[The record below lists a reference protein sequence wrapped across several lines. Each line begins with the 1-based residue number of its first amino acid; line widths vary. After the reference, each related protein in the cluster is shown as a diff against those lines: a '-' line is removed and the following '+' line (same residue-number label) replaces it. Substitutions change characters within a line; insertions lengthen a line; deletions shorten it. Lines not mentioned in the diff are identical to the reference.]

1 LRADA
6 WRRWALASSFA
17 CLAAWSGGASAATR
31 QPRLT
36 FDIPGK
42 PLKSA
47 LVDFAVQAGVSIS
60 SGAASGCAL
69 TSQPLRGR
77 FTLQDGLNKLLTGTG
92 CGFRFIDAGAIEIVR
107 QPPTKIVARPPRTVD
122 RDPAAALDELVVVA
136 TRRPTPADR
145 LAYAVSAVERSAI
158 AGQGLRDAND
168 LALAVPAMTV
178 TNLGPGRDKIM
189 LRGLSDGPLTGRTQS
204 MVGLYLDDTRLTY
217 NAPDP
222 DLLLVDMAQVE
233 VLRGPQGALYGSGS
247 LGGVL
252 HLVTEQPHADR
263 FEAWAAT
270 SLGAT
275 RGGNGSG
282 SLSGMVNLP
291 ILKGRGAIRAVLY
304 DDQQGGYVDD
314 AGPGLK
320 NVNQTRRS
328 GGRVNVKVDLGG
340 GWTLAGGGAAQFIN
354 SDDTQY
360 ALATEPPYTRRN
372 QVREPHDND
381 FAEAHLNLRGEIGG
395 VQARWTISA
404 VDHDITSRYDATTA
418 PPVALPPGPA
428 AYDDDDRTHSLVTEG
443 SLAAADDARVQWLVG
458 AFLART
464 HQDIDLALIRMI
476 GAPLQAFAEQ
486 RRDALDEA
494 ALYGEATLPMSQSL
508 SVTLGGRLFTSKTR
522 VVSHSKGPTG
532 PIASFSGNPEQSGFA
547 PKLVLSYTL
556 SPSALIYVQA
566 AEGYRAGGFNTT
578 GPPGQVFSTGGQ
590 IEPRRRYDADELW
603 SLEAGGKVALL
614 DGRLRL
620 RAAVFQASWKDIQSD
635 ELLPSGLPFTANI
648 GDGRNLGV
656 EVEGGYRLG
665 GLQLTANLLFNAPE
679 LEKANPA
686 FPARKDVNLAGV
698 PHQAGGVTAHYDWP
712 LGPDLALELDGR
724 YAYVGHSRLTF
735 DATTAPLMGGY
746 ATGRVA
752 MGLATPRWRAT
763 LALDNPTGERGD
775 TFAYGNP
782 FSLRTTAQLTP
793 LRPRTISLSVR
804 VAY

>member
-17 CLAAWSGGASAATR
+17 CLAGWSGGASAATQ

-36 FDIPGK
+36 FNIPGK

-60 SGAASGCAL
+60 SGAASGCAPA
-69 TSQPLRGR
+69 SQPLRGR
-77 FTLQDGLNKLLTGTG
+77 FTLQVGLKKLLTGTG
-92 CGFRFIDAGAIEIVR
+92 CGFRLIDASAIEIIRLPSARPVL
-107 QPPTKIVARPPRTVD
+107 RPPRTVE

-136 TRRPTPADR
+136 TRRPTPPDR

-222 DLLLVDMAQVE
+222 DLLLIDMAQVE

-252 HLVTEQPHADR
+252 HLVTEQPDTDR
-263 FEAWAAT
+263 FAAWTAA

-275 RGGNGSG
+275 RGGDGSR

-291 ILKGRGAIRAVLY
+291 ILKGRGAIRTVLY
-304 DDQQGGYVDD
+304 HDQQGGYVDD
-314 AGPGLK
+314 AGLGLK

-328 GGRVNVKVDLGG
+328 GGRVNVKVDLGA
-340 GWTLAGGGAAQFIN
+340 GWTLTGGGAAQFIN

-360 ALATEPPYTRRN
+360 ALATEAPHTRRN

-381 FAEAHLNLRGEIGG
+381 FAEAHLNLKGEIGG

-404 VDHDITSRYDATTA
+404 VDHDITSRYDATAA
-418 PPVALPPGPA
+418 PPVALAPGPA

-443 SLAAADDARVQWLVG
+443 SLAAADDARVQWLAG

-464 HQDIDLALIRMI
+464 HQDIDLSLTRLSN
-476 GAPLQAFAEQ
+476 APLQAFAER
-486 RRDALDEA
+486 RRDMLEEA
-494 ALYGEATLPMSQSL
+494 ALYGEAKIPLGQAL
-508 SVTLGGRLFTSKTR
+508 SVTLGGRLFSSKTR
-522 VVSHSKGPTG
+522 VTSQSRALTG
-532 PIASFSGNPEQSGFA
+532 PIPPFSGRLEQSGFA
-547 PKLVLSYTL
+547 PKVVLSYTL

-578 GPPGQVFSTGGQ
+578 GPPGQVFSASGEV
-590 IEPRRRYDADELW
+590 EPRRRYDADELW
-603 SLEAGGKVALL
+603 SLEAGGKVSLL

-620 RAAVFQASWKDIQSD
+620 RAAAFQARWKDIQSD

-648 GDGRNLGV
+648 GDGRNLGL
-656 EVEGGYRLG
+656 EVEGRYRLG
-665 GLQLTANLLFNAPE
+665 GLQLAANLLLNAPE

-698 PHQAGGVTAHYDWP
+698 PHRAGGLTAHYDWP
-712 LGPDLALELDGR
+712 VGSDLTLELDGR

-735 DATTAPLMGGY
+735 DATTAPSMGGY

-763 LALDNPTGERGD
+763 LALDNPTDARGD

-782 FSLRTTAQLTP
+782 FSLRTTDQVTP
-793 LRPRTISLSVR
+793 LRPRTISLGVR

>member
-1 LRADA
+1 MRADA

-17 CLAAWSGGASAATR
+17 CVAGWSGVASAA
-31 QPRLT
+31 QPRLS
-36 FDIPGK
+36 FDIPSK
-42 PLKSA
+42 PLKTA
-47 LVDFAVQAGVSIS
+47 LVDLAVQAGVSIS
-60 SGAASGCAL
+60 TQAAARCAPM
-69 TSQPLRGR
+69 SQPLRGR
-77 FTLQDGLNKLLTGTG
+77 YTLQEGLTKLLAGTG
-92 CGFRFIDAGAIEIVR
+92 CGFRLIDAGAIEIVR
-107 QPPTKIVARPPRTVD
+107 LPPAKPLFRKLHQPE
-122 RDPAAALDELVVVA
+122 PASSPVLDALVVVA

-145 LAYAVSAVERSAI
+145 LAYAVSAVEGSAI
-158 AGQGLRDAND
+158 RGQGLRDAND

-222 DLLLVDMAQVE
+222 DLLLIDMAQVE

-252 HLVTEQPHADR
+252 HLVSEQPQLDR
-263 FEAWAAT
+263 FEAWAEANV
-270 SLGAT
+270 GAT
-275 RGGNGSG
+275 RGGDGSRG
-282 SLSGMVNLP
+282 MSGMVNLP
-291 ILKGRGAIRAVLY
+291 ILAGRAAIRAVVY
-304 DDQQGGYVDD
+304 RDQQGGYIDD
-314 AGPGLK
+314 AGLDLK
-320 NVNQTRRS
+320 NVNRTLRS
-328 GGRVNVKVDLGG
+328 GGRLNVKVDLGG
-340 GWTLAGGGAAQFIN
+340 GWTLTGGGAAQFIN

-360 ALATEPPYTRRN
+360 ALATQAPYTRRN
-372 QVREPHDND
+372 RVREPHDND
-381 FAEAHLNLRGEIGG
+381 FAEAHLNLKGQIGA
-395 VQARWTISA
+395 VQARWTIST
-404 VDHDITSRYDATTA
+404 VDHDITSRYDATVA

-428 AYDDDDRTHSLVTEG
+428 AYDDDDRTHGLVTEG

-464 HQDIDLALIRMI
+464 HQDIDLSLTRLAD
-476 GAPLQAFAEQ
+476 APVQAFAER
-486 RRDALDEA
+486 RRDTLDEA
-494 ALYGEATLPMSQSL
+494 ALYGEATLPVGRSL

-522 VVSHSKGPTG
+522 VTSQTTALTG
-532 PIASFSGNPEQSGFA
+532 PIAPFSGSLDQSGFA
-547 PKLVLSYTL
+547 PKIVVSYAL
-556 SPSALIYVQA
+556 SPSALVYVQA

-578 GPPGQVFSTGGQ
+578 GPPGQVFSASGQ
-590 IEPRRRYDADELW
+590 VEPRRRYDSDELW

-620 RAAVFQASWKDIQSD
+620 RAAAFQAIWKDIQSD

-656 EVEGGYRLG
+656 ELEGRYRLG
-665 GLQLTANLLFNAPE
+665 GLQLGANLLINAPE
-679 LEKANPA
+679 LEKANPN

-698 PHQAGGVTAHYDWP
+698 PHRAGGVTAHYDWP
-712 LGPDLALELDGR
+712 LGSDLTLELDGR

-746 ATGRVA
+746 ATGRIAV
-752 MGLATPRWRAT
+752 GLAAPRWRAT
-763 LALDNPTGERGD
+763 LALDNPTDARGD

-782 FSLRTTAQLTP
+782 FSLRSTDQVTP
-793 LRPRTISLSVR
+793 LRPRTLSLGVR

>member
-17 CLAAWSGGASAATR
+17 CVAGWGGPASAA

-36 FDIPGK
+36 FDIPSK
-42 PLKSA
+42 PLKAA
-47 LVDFAVQAGVSIS
+47 LVDFAVQAGVSI
-60 SGAASGCAL
+60 GTQAATGCAP
-69 TSQPLRGR
+69 TSQPIRGR
-77 FTLQDGLNKLLTGTG
+77 FTLQDGLTRMLAGTG
-92 CGFRFIDAGAIEIVR
+92 CGFRMIDADAVDIVR
-107 QPPTKIVARPPRTVD
+107 LPPTRPVVRRSSRAEP
-122 RDPAAALDELVVVA
+122 DPSAALDELVVVA
-136 TRRPTPADR
+136 TRRPTPADH
-145 LAYAVSAVERSAI
+145 LAYAVSAVESSAI

-222 DLLLVDMAQVE
+222 DLLLIDMAQVE

-252 HLVTEQPHADR
+252 HLVSEPPSPDH
-263 FEAWAAT
+263 FEAWIAGNA
-270 SLGAT
+270 GAT
-275 RGGNGSG
+275 QGGDASNG
-282 SLSGMVNLP
+282 LSGMINLP
-291 ILKGRGAIRAVLY
+291 ILAGRGAVRALLY
-304 DDQQGGYVDD
+304 RDQQGGYIDD
-314 AGPGLK
+314 AGLDLK
-320 NVNQTRRS
+320 NVNRALRS
-328 GGRVNVKVDLGG
+328 GGRLNVQVDLGG
-340 GWTLAGGGAAQFIN
+340 GWTLTGGGAAQFIN

-360 ALATEPPYTRRN
+360 ALATEAPYTRRN

-381 FAEAHLNLRGEIGG
+381 FAEAHLNLMGEIGG
-395 VQARWTISA
+395 IQGRWTISA
-404 VDHDITSRYDATTA
+404 VDHDITSRYDATSA
-418 PPVALPPGPA
+418 PPVALAAGPA

-443 SLAAADDARVQWLVG
+443 SLASPEDARMPWLVG

-464 HQDIDLALIRMI
+464 HQDINLALTRLAD
-476 GAPLQAFAEQ
+476 APVQAFGET
-486 RRDALDEA
+486 RRDTLDEA
-494 ALYGEATLPMSQSL
+494 ALYGEATLPIGRSL
-508 SVTLGGRLFTSKTR
+508 SATLGGRLFTSKTR
-522 VVSHSKGPTG
+522 VTSQATALTG
-532 PIASFSGNPEQSGFA
+532 LIAPFSGALESSGFA

-556 SPSALIYVQA
+556 SPSALVYVQA

-578 GPPGQVFSTGGQ
+578 GPPGQVFSANGQ
-590 IEPRRRYDADELW
+590 AEPHRRYDGDELW
-603 SLEAGGKVALL
+603 SLEAGGKVSLL

-620 RAAVFQASWKDIQSD
+620 RAAAFQVSWKDIQSD

-648 GDGRNLGV
+648 GDGRNLGL
-656 EVEGGYRLG
+656 EFEGSYRLAR
-665 GLQLTANLLFNAPE
+665 LQLAANLLFNAPE

-686 FPARKDVNLAGV
+686 FPVRKDVSLAGV
-698 PHQAGGVTAHYDWP
+698 PHRVGGVTAHYDWP
-712 LGPDLALELDGR
+712 LGADLTLELDGR

-746 ATGRVA
+746 ATGRLA
-752 MGLATPRWRAT
+752 IGLATPRWRTT
-763 LALDNPTGERGD
+763 LALDNPTNERGD

-782 FSLRTTAQLTP
+782 FSLRSTDQVTP
-793 LRPRTISLSVR
+793 LRPRTISLGVR